1 MECLCVPG
9 SLDSLGKIAEYVMS
23 AAASAGLDQ
32 RTSYRLRSAVDE
44 IVTNIILHGY
54 TAAGR
59 QGDLHLKSTV
69 DDKALTISVEDTG
82 VTYDPR
88 QIPPP
93 DNLDIP
99 LEQRPIGGL
108 GIYLALQNVDQFQYE
123 RVGDHNRSTF
133 VVNRKTFPAAG

>member
-32 RTSYRLRSAVDE
+32 RTSYRLRLAIDE

-54 TAAGR
+54 AAAGR
-59 QGDLHLKSTV
+59 QGDLNLQSSI

-88 QIPPP
+88 QAPSP

-108 GIYLALQNVDQFQYE
+108 GIYLVLQNVDQFHYE
-123 RVGDHNRSTF
+123 RVGDRNRSTF
-133 VVNRKTFPAAG
+133 IVK